1 MFYWISGNPIFENI
15 GVVYHKKNDSNIT
28 YINTNMSDGVRPG
41 KKPFPEEID
50 LDLDPPTLL
59 LVEIKP
65 EQAPVFTPISL
76 TNKKMHPIEFYNLE
90 YVRKVY
96 DDKMPE

>member
-1 MFYWISGNPIFENI
+1 
-15 GVVYHKKNDSNIT
+15 
-28 YINTNMSDGVRPG
+28 MSDGTRYG

-50 LDLDPPTLL
+50 LDLDPPTVL

-76 TNKKMHPIEFYNLE
+76 TDKKMKPIEFYDLKHL
-90 YVRKVY
+90 RKII
-96 DDKMPE
+96 